1 MKINTENPTEAISKD
16 RPQLKTNTIKQYV
29 IHLNKLKKIFDTDSY
44 DFLSKPDEVM
54 DKIKDNHFTSQRNT
68 LNAVIILLLALN
80 HDKKYDD
87 LIEDYQKRRDK
98 FNQQYLDDN
107 ANGKISEA
115 QKNNFVDLEE
125 IKKML
130 ITMESEIKSQGLKK
144 KENLKGKEKE
154 LMMVY
159 TIFTMLV
166 KYPVRL
172 DFSGMKL
179 ISKTQY
185 NSLKEDDKKLGNY
198 LINEKGKLTMVM
210 NEYKTSKKYGEKKI
224 PIDKDVEKVIRMY
237 MRTTGKTNGD
247 VLFVSS
253 TGHELSRNALSQLLV
268 KTTKKYLNKSIST
281 TMMRKIVVSSVIPKE
296 VLDKQKELADVMGH
310 DVATQNLVY
319 NKEKD

>member
-1 MKINTENPTEAISKD
+1 MKINTENPADAISND

-29 IHLNKLKKIFDTDSY
+29 IHLNKLKKLFSTDNY
-44 DFLSKPDEVM
+44 DFLSNPDEVM
-54 DKIKDNHFTSQRNT
+54 DKIKSNHYTSQRNT

-80 HDKKYDD
+80 HDKKYDE

-98 FNQQYLDDN
+98 LNDKYLEDN
-107 ANGKISEA
+107 SNGKISEA

-130 ITMESEIKSQGLKK
+130 KTMENEIKSQGLKK
-144 KENLKGKEKE
+144 KENLTGKEKE
-154 LMMVY
+154 LLMVY
-159 TIFTMLV
+159 TIFSMLV

-179 ISKTQY
+179 ISKTMY

-198 LINEKGKLTMVM
+198 LINEKGKLTMIM

-224 PIDKDVEKVIRMY
+224 PIDKDIEKVIRMY
-237 MRTTGKTNGD
+237 IRKTGKSNGD

-253 TGHELSRNALSQLLV
+253 TGNAISRNALSQLLV
-268 KTTKKYLNKSIST
+268 KTTKKYLGKSIST

-296 VLDKQKELADVMGH
+296 VIDKQKELADVMGH

-319 NKEKD
+319 NKEE

>member
-1 MKINTENPTEAISKD
+1 MKINTENPADAISND

-29 IHLNKLKKIFDTDSY
+29 IHLNKLKKLFDTDNY
-44 DFLSKPDEVM
+44 DFLSNPDEVM
-54 DKIKDNHFTSQRNT
+54 EKISSNHYTSQRNT

-80 HDKKYDD
+80 HDKKYDE

-98 FNQQYLDDN
+98 LNDKYLEDN
-107 ANGKISEA
+107 SNGKISEA

-130 ITMESEIKSQGLKK
+130 KTMDDEIKSKGLKK
-144 KENLKGKEKE
+144 KENLTGKEKE
-154 LMMVY
+154 LLMVY
-159 TIFTMLV
+159 TIFSMLV

-185 NSLKEDDKKLGNY
+185 NQLKEDDKKLGNY
-198 LINEKGKLTMVM
+198 MVNEKGKLTMVM

-224 PIDKDVEKVIRMY
+224 PIDKDIEKVIRMY
-237 MRTTGKTNGD
+237 MRKTNKFNGD

-253 TGHELSRNALSQLLV
+253 TGNAISRNALSQLLV
-268 KTTKKYLNKSIST
+268 KTTKKYLGKSIST

-296 VLDKQKELADVMGH
+296 VIDKQKELSEIMGH

-319 NKEKD
+319 NKSKE